1 MAESFVH
8 PINLQNIYW
17 QNEIIFVQHSSF
29 LYDCVCLCACAE
41 NLHFPL
47 FLWFKSAYQTQFEL
61 NFNWQ
66 VPMSQHVFW
75 ITWRIYCNS
84 FNQNLTRSFLSP
96 GNLTLVRGDCVIWTV
111 YYQQN
116 HGTFRFWGLTPL
128 NNWN

>member
-1 MAESFVH
+1 MSLGLFWLVIFNPTYYLAESFVD

-66 VPMSQHVFW
+66 VV
-75 ITWRIYCNS
+75 
-84 FNQNLTRSFLSP
+84 
-96 GNLTLVRGDCVIWTV
+96 
-111 YYQQN
+111 
-116 HGTFRFWGLTPL
+116 
-128 NNWN
+128 